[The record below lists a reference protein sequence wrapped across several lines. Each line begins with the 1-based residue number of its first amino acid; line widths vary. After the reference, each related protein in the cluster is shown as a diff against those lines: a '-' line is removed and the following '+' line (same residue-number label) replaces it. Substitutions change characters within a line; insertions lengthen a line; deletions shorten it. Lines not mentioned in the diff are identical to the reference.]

1 MVFDRMSDPA
11 DAGQPAERREARR
24 GCDENGPAVRQLPD
38 HVSIQIC
45 SFLVP
50 VRLAPPRRRPILIAT
65 PLYQSRT
72 WCTRSCSQKTAVRGD
87 TVGERKG
94 LARKL
99 VLGIINSSRIPGDV
113 TSWMESPAV
122 IPSTVVIATVAT
134 PIMISAAP
142 STPAIRAA
150 GARKTAGVSIPTAP
164 GEGSRSRAT
173 PTTAAPSAGV
183 DGHKKG
189 RRADGNRGSEY
200 FTQHSNLKG

>member
-1 MVFDRMSDPA
+1 MALNTQGNDYALDRIRHFPRA
-11 DAGQPAERREARR
+11 TKGFARR
-24 GCDENGPAVRQLPD
+24 
-38 HVSIQIC
+38 
-45 SFLVP
+45 LV
-50 VRLAPPRRRPILIAT
+50 L
-65 PLYQSRT
+65 
-72 WCTRSCSQKTAVRGD
+72 
-87 TVGERKG
+87 
-94 LARKL
+94 
-99 VLGIINSSRIPGDV
+99 LGIIDSGCVPSDE
-113 TSWMESPAV
+113 TSWMEPSAV

-134 PIMISAAP
+134 PVMISAAP